1 MGEHPIIF
9 STEMVRAILDGRKT
23 KSRRIIMPQPFRDE
37 GEKQWVYRYS
47 SRKKEC
53 LHYPNATEALKD
65 LCPYGQV
72 GDRLWVRETH
82 WLSKCGQYIALPAGK
97 RNCYPIPP
105 DIIRNKE
112 QVASKITY
120 AGRKI
125 KLKDGKLIGGAPVR
139 RGEKEILNCVAMFGS
154 EHKDIYFERKSSIH
168 MPKWAARTWLEI
180 TNIRVERV
188 QDISLKDVI
197 SEGIKDTNKCVYND
211 DNVFKCNHHDTLDK
225 FKNLWDSLNAKRG
238 YGWQTNP
245 WCWVIE
251 FKRKEKP

>member
-23 KSRRIIMPQPFRDE
+23 KSRRIIMPQPEDE
-37 GEKQWVYRYS
+37 DGYRFWWKGDWDTRGGPRAGVCTHGSPGNGEATWTL
-47 SRKKEC
+47 KEIAEYC
-53 LHYPNATEALKD
+53 S
-65 LCPYGQV
+65 YGQV
-72 GDRLWVRETH
+72 GDRLWVRETWGSLDADH
-82 WLSKCGQYIALPAGK
+82 PRCKDGRKPKQGDRLVYRANPADDYQWGAGK
-97 RNCYPIPP
+97 PS
-105 DIIRNKE
+105 
-112 QVASKITY
+112 Q
-120 AGRKI
+120 
-125 KLKDGKLIGGAPVR
+125 
-139 RGEKEILNCVAMFGS
+139 GS
-154 EHKDIYFERKSSIH
+154 FCWRPSIH
-168 MPKWAARTWLEI
+168 MFRWAARIFLEI

-238 YGWQTNP
+238 YSWDKNP